1 MLLPN
6 LSMCYGTKDCYV
18 KLEVEKKR
26 WDHMYSNYSWVTN
39 TNIIIQFEIF
49 THAYSHDNHP

>member
-1 MLLPN
+1 
-6 LSMCYGTKDCYV
+6 MCYGTKDCYV